1 MEHKQSFNHFL
12 HKIKV
17 HSRYFS
23 TKECT
28 IDFLSY
34 VTKLIFNHFLRKPI
48 KNVIIIVKETKYDA
62 PQGVSKS
69 GI

>member
-34 VTKLIFNHFLRKPI
+34 VTKLIFNHFLRKPKI
-48 KNVIIIVKETKYDA
+48 IFLRCNVFYTRGNKT
-62 PQGVSKS
+62 
-69 GI
+69 